1 MEASIFYLLM
11 LENYINSKQKNS
23 EIKDYSLCLDN
34 VWKCFTIYNVKKT
47 GLKGVVTFFQLI
59 VILLIIA
66 IF

>member
-34 VWKCFTIYNVKKT
+34 V
-47 GLKGVVTFFQLI
+47 
-59 VILLIIA
+59 
-66 IF
+66 